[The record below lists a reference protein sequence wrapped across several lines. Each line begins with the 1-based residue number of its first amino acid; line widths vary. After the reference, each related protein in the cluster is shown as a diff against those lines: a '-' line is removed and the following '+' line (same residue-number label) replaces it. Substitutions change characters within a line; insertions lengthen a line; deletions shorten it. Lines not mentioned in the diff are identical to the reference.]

1 MKNIIPFLILSLTLS
16 CGSSES
22 NNSDSEQKNEQQ
34 NQSPPIRPGKSA
46 LETLKVFFTP
56 DESSGTIW
64 DRGYYSEK
72 YASDILSSLRVDRIE
87 PIGESTHPNHAD
99 YHLVF
104 YSYNIENR
112 SVYKSRVMVVIDE
125 YWYTS
130 AAYLSTYLGMA
141 EYGLGHVG
149 DDRIEQLEE
158 MISEWEDLTP
168 EEFWWTY

>member
-1 MKNIIPFLILSLTLS
+1 MKYVIPFLILSLTLS

-64 DRGYYSEK
+64 DREYYHEK

-87 PIGESTHPNHAD
+87 PIGVCQRIPNHVIIIWFFT
-99 YHLVF
+99 L
-104 YSYNIENR
+104 ITLKNR

-130 AAYLSTYLGMA
+130 GAYLSIILEWQNTDWGMLA
-141 EYGLGHVG
+141 
-149 DDRIEQLEE
+149 
-158 MISEWEDLTP
+158 MIVSNSLKR
-168 EEFWWTY
+168 